1 MSYRVSLGQSASPYG
16 SEMLPDGSVAFDAS
30 TRATLLS
37 ILSQT
42 SIDPNNCERFPFAFE
57 LGLLWQLRPD
67 LYRAFDAAVGAA
79 LLGYTVLLGTNF
91 GAAGVDHMLIVSGGV
106 AQIAGPDQGAWWVLL
121 TPDMAR
127 QLFPGGPGSIGITLP
142 PLPPAPSYGLVGGAP
157 SAEQLPLPD
166 LATINAAIASAAA
179 MLPGLKFP
187 AMQEATKPEPTP
199 GSGASSAPP
208 PPPPGPLPGQAPPPP
223 PLSEKPGLFGLTLTQ
238 TLYVGAGAVGL
249 LLLFTITRK

>member
-1 MSYRVSLGQSASPYG
+1 MSYRSLGQIASPYG
-16 SEMLPDGSVAFDAS
+16 SVALPDGSVAFDDA
-30 TRATLLS
+30 TRAMLLS
-37 ILSQT
+37 ILWQT

-91 GAAGVDHMLIVSGGV
+91 GSAGVDHMLIVSGSA
-106 AQIAGPDQGAWWVLL
+106 AQLAGPDQGTWRVLI

-127 QLFPGGPGSIGITLP
+127 QIFPGGARSIGIMLP
-142 PLPPAPSYGLVGGAP
+142 PLPPAPSYGLVGGAAP
-157 SAEQLPLPD
+157 VGQLPLPD

-187 AMQEATKPEPTP
+187 VAQEPTKPEPTP
-199 GSGASSAPP
+199 GSGPSPAPP
-208 PPPPGPLPGQAPPPP
+208 PPPPGPLPGQATPPAPTP
-223 PLSEKPGLFGLTLTQ
+223 EKPGLFGLTLTQ
-238 TLYVGAGAVGL
+238 TLAVGAGAVGL
-249 LLLFTITRK
+249 LLLFTIARKS